1 MLGDTDYFKE
11 KHFFDQAD
19 RCSKGFDWY
28 SNRYFHKKGC
38 NYLDATPYIGQPSG
52 EDQLPFALTTAARVF
67 YSVPPAFKAQVRLVA
82 LLREPIARLRSWFD
96 HLARQVEGSCDLST
110 CTHFTCSLAWP
121 CVGRYTALYGASKR
135 LARTGYWNNDPS
147 GKTLAE
153 RRNWGITDKQ
163 GNQLT

>member
-82 LLREPIARLRSWFD
+82 LATSAGPVPTLSEGAFGLALSVMTQPKQNPTIMKLDCAEDSLPFIA
-96 HLARQVEGSCDLST
+96 
-110 CTHFTCSLAWP
+110 
-121 CVGRYTALYGASKR
+121 
-135 LARTGYWNNDPS
+135 
-147 GKTLAE
+147 
-153 RRNWGITDKQ
+153 
-163 GNQLT
+163 